1 MVAKRDRRAR
11 PRARPD
17 QAGFFRRFAAVGV
30 DFVLITLA
38 ALVLYIAYSEVRG
51 ALGGEAGIIT
61 QFKAGQPGQT
71 FEFSLGL
78 ESQLRRGDKKAYLA
92 YLRTVLTEEE
102 YLRASKMS
110 VEELKG
116 AFYEELKR
124 PDAPIRL
131 HGGHDF
137 RIIQEL
143 LAGYLY
149 FILFFRLS
157 GRTPGKRLFGLKVVD
172 LRGRPRL
179 TWYQAFERTH
189 GYAASLLVGG
199 LGFFQVLWDKGG
211 LTMHDKLAG
220 TTVVR
225 LPKRPKPKPRPAPAA
240 PAPKPTVPKPSAPE
254 PPAPP
259 GKSVPVD
266 PKVGG

>member
-1 MVAKRDRRAR
+1 MR

-17 QAGFFRRFAAVGV
+17 QAGFFRRFVAFVV
-30 DFVLITLA
+30 DVFLITLA
-38 ALVLYIAYSEVRG
+38 ALVLYIAYTEVRG
-51 ALGGEAGIIT
+51 TLGGEPGVVT
-61 QFKAGQPGQT
+61 QFKASYPGRPFQ
-71 FEFSLGL
+71 FSLGL
-78 ESQLRRGDKKAYLA
+78 ESQERRGAKKAYLA

-102 YLRASKMS
+102 YLRATKMS
-110 VEELKG
+110 AEELKG
-116 AFYEELKR
+116 AFRQELGR
-124 PDAPIRL
+124 PDAPIVL
-131 HGGHDF
+131 YGGPDF

-149 FILFFRLS
+149 FILFFRLG

-172 LRGRPRL
+172 LRGRPGL

-189 GYAASLLVGG
+189 GYAASLLAGG

-225 LPKRPKPKPRPAPAA
+225 LPKRSHPKPRPAPVE
-240 PAPKPTVPKPSAPE
+240 PAPKSSAT
-254 PPAPP
+254 
-259 GKSVPVD
+259 
-266 PKVGG
+266 

>member
-17 QAGFFRRFAAVGV
+17 QAGFFRRFVAVGV
-30 DFVLITLA
+30 DFFLITLA
-38 ALVLYIAYSEVRG
+38 ALVLYVAYSEVRG
-51 ALGGEAGIIT
+51 ALGGEPGIVT
-61 QFKAGQPGQT
+61 QFKAGHPGQS
-71 FEFSLGL
+71 FRFLLGS
-78 ESQLRRGDKKAYLA
+78 EIQERRDAKKAYLA

-110 VEELKG
+110 AEELKG
-116 AFYEELKR
+116 AFREELER
-124 PDAPIRL
+124 PDAPIVLYSGPDR
-131 HGGHDF
+131 

-143 LAGYLY
+143 LVGYLY
-149 FILFFRLS
+149 FILFFRLG

-172 LRGRPRL
+172 LRGRPGL
-179 TWYQAFERTH
+179 TWYQAFERAH

-225 LPKRPKPKPRPAPAA
+225 LPKRPRPKPRPAPAEA
-240 PAPKPTVPKPSAPE
+240 APKPSAPE
-254 PPAPP
+254 PPA
-259 GKSVPVD
+259 S
-266 PKVGG
+266 